1 MSKILMELD
10 DEMLAEAAARFGTT
24 TKVAT
29 VRAALREAVK
39 YQRRQEFFD
48 AMDRGEFDF
57 SDIIAASGPRD
68 EQGNLIKGAP
78 GKETVG

>member
-1 MSKILMELD
+1 MDLD

-29 VRAALREAVK
+29 VRVALREAVN

-57 SDIIAASGPRD
+57 SDIMATTGPRD
-68 EQGNLIKGAP
+68 EQGSLIKGDP
-78 GKETVG
+78 GNETAA